1 MEEDINWI
9 VNRRLR
15 SWILICLGIATM
27 TAIPIGE
34 LWAATTVM
42 GEEYPFV
49 ARAMFWSVIPF
60 CIVPIYVFPFPKK
73 VGFSMDKIHLFYLYK
88 KRNRVFEIKEIKQI
102 SFLEEMNK
110 VTGFRI
116 IFQDD
121 ERIVVSQISSNIVNK
136 LKEIAELRKI
146 KIKQTTYH

>member
-27 TAIPIGE
+27 LAIPIGE
-34 LWAATTVM
+34 VMAAESKLGEINPWA
-42 GEEYPFV
+42 
-49 ARAMFWSVIPF
+49 ARAMFWSVVPF
-60 CIVPIYVFPFPKK
+60 CIVPIFVFPFPKK
-73 VGFSMDKIHLFYLYK
+73 VGFSVDKIHLSYLYK
-88 KRNRVFEIKEIKQI
+88 KRNRSFEIKEIKQI

-121 ERIVVSQISSNIVNK
+121 KRVAVSQISSNIVDR

-146 KIKQTTYH
+146 KITQTTYH